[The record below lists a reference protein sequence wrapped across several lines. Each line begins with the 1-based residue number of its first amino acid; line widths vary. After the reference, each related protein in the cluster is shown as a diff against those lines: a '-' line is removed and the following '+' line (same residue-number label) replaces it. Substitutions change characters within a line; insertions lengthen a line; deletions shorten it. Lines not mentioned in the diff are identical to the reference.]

1 MSTVW
6 RFAAI
11 LCAGLA
17 TSVPL
22 TAQSADS
29 LRVVGS
35 PVCAECRLVLH
46 PVLEIGDSTGDGR
59 LDRTLA
65 SWARDSRGRIYLAGG
80 SFGRVRVF
88 DAQGRFLRTL
98 ADSAAGDEAAPAIG
112 LVALAEGDTLHL
124 LDDLHGERRILD
136 ADFNEVR
143 RLPTSE
149 HLRASPLM
157 LMLPGGDLIASGTVA
172 TRDAV
177 GYPLHRVG
185 IDGEVRASFGS
196 DAPRVGP
203 GLDPD
208 LRKLARTPGGVWAGF
223 LQRYRIERWTL
234 EGRRELTLVRDAP
247 WFEPYARARPAP
259 GEPPRPTLM
268 ALREDARG
276 RLWTLVRV
284 ADPAWE
290 RATVYPVDSALRR
303 RDPVAQYDLAELY
316 DTIVEVFDVR
326 CGTLLLSER
335 LPMLVA
341 GFLDDDHLLE
351 WRVRGVAAP
360 PRLGVWRVEPN
371 LPQRSEEPCRSVP

>member
-1 MSTVW
+1 MGP
-6 RFAAI
+6 RGIAAVAAA
-11 LCAGLA
+11 LLA
-17 TSVPL
+17 ASQAA
-22 TAQSADS
+22 AQPGADS
-29 LRVVGS
+29 VHVVGG
-35 PVCAECRLVLH
+35 PACAECRLVLH
-46 PVLEIGDSTGDGR
+46 PVLELGDSAGDGR

-88 DAQGRFLRTL
+88 DAEGRFLRTL
-98 ADSAAGDEAAPAIG
+98 ADSAAGDASAPAIG
-112 LVALAEGDTLHL
+112 LVVVAEGDTVHL
-124 LDDLHGERRILD
+124 LDDLHGERRILGP
-136 ADFNEVR
+136 DFREVR

-149 HLRASPLM
+149 HLRASALM
-157 LMLPGGDLIASGTVA
+157 LMLPGGDLVAPGTVP

-177 GYPLHRVG
+177 GYPLHRVDVG
-185 IDGEVRASFGS
+185 GEVRASFGS
-196 DAPRVGP
+196 DAPRFGP
-203 GLDPD
+203 GGDPD
-208 LRKLARTPGGVWAGF
+208 LRKLARTPDGVWAGF

-234 EGRRELTLVRDAP
+234 EGRRERTLVREAP
-247 WFEPYARARPAP
+247 WFEPYTRVRPGP

-268 ALREDARG
+268 ALREDAEG

-290 RATVYPVDSALRR
+290 RATVYPVDTALARR
-303 RDPVAQYDLAELY
+303 NPTAQHDLAELY
-316 DTIVEVFDVR
+316 DTVVEVFDGR

-335 LPMLVA
+335 VPMLLA

-371 LPQRSEEPCRSVP
+371 LPPRSEEPCRSVP